1 MPTTRE
7 KRLAFW
13 STILTDGADGEV
25 LHHLDAAPGLVEW
38 NADDG
43 GGGGVPDGDK
53 GDITVSGGGGT
64 WNIDAGVV
72 TDTEVAAANKDGA
85 SGTASMRTLGTGAA
99 QACAGNDARLSD
111 ARVAHALKSTSTE
124 IDVSSATAPT
134 SGQVLTA
141 TSSTAATWQTPAG
154 GSGLTQPQVMARAWF

>member
-25 LHHLDAAPGLVEW
+25 LHHLDAATGLVEW

-43 GGGGVPDGDK
+43 GGGGISDGDK
-53 GDITVSGGGGT
+53 GDITVSGGGAT
-64 WNIDAGVV
+64 WNIDAGVI

-111 ARVAHALKSTSTE
+111 DRTASGLRSASTVVV
-124 IDVSSATAPT
+124 VSAATAPT
-134 SGQVLTA
+134 IGQVLTA
-141 TSSTAATWQTPAG
+141 TSTTAADWQTPAG
-154 GSGLTQPQVMARAWF
+154 GSGLTHPQVSARAWY

>member
-1 MPTTRE
+1 MC
-7 KRLAFW
+7 
-13 STILTDGADGEV
+13 
-25 LHHLDAAPGLVEW
+25 
-38 NADDG
+38 
-43 GGGGVPDGDK
+43 GVSDGDK
-53 GDITVSGGGGT
+53 GDITVSGSGAT
-64 WNIDAGVV
+64 WNIDAGVI

-111 ARVAHALKSTSTE
+111 ARVGHALKSASTE
-124 IDVSSATAPT
+124 VDVSSSTAPT
-134 SGQVLTA
+134 TGQVLTA